1 MSQVSI
7 CARIWKLARNEQFVD
22 DIIMDKGIFSD
33 KKNSVSIEKLIKI
46 DGVKFNG
53 W

>member
-1 MSQVSI
+1 MSSLLTI
-7 CARIWKLARNEQFVD
+7 LSW
-22 DIIMDKGIFSD
+22 IMGYFQT
-33 KKNSVSIEKLIKI
+33 KKNSVSIEELIKI